1 MDLKTFSENIEITI
15 EELPDVTFYC
25 RRPRFEEL
33 GNLSGDNIKRIRG
46 IWEKNINSWTGL
58 ENEGS
63 DFPCTAEN
71 KKKLLDLNP
80 FLCMTVVNRLA
91 DSWNKEFTVESGN

>member
-15 EELPDVTFYC
+15 EELPDVIFYC

-33 GNLSGDNIKRIRG
+33 QNVGKDGMKRVKL
-46 IWEKNINSWTGL
+46 IWEKNVQDWTGL

-63 DFPCTAEN
+63 DFPCTTEN
-71 KKKLLDLNP
+71 KKKLLDLNA

-91 DSWNKEFTVESGN
+91 DQWNNEFAVETGN

>member
-1 MDLKTFSENIEITI
+1 MDLKAFSENIEITL
-15 EELPDVTFYC
+15 EELPDVVFIC

-33 GNLSGDNIKRIRG
+33 NNLSGDSIKRVRG
-46 IWEKNINSWTGL
+46 IWEKNVQSWTGL
-58 ENEGS
+58 ENEGA
-63 DFPCTAEN
+63 DFPCTSEN

-91 DSWNKEFTVESGN
+91 DTWTSEFKLESGN